1 MEELDKEYRTI
12 IDSLYGASLSGE
24 LVWTRKNITSE
35 LLTLNTKGEDNSEFE
50 MVFYWSF
57 NGTIW
62 KLADPYI
69 KVKNSKIEFS
79 INQNISNKIFEL
91 RDLLQ
96 KKYCPDFIKT
106 DKDTLEII
114 SSITR
119 GISKSE
125 FRNNKLTKIL
135 KND

>member
-1 MEELDKEYRTI
+1 MDELDNEYRAI
-12 IDSLYGASLSGE
+12 IDLLYSATLSDE
-24 LVWTRKNITSE
+24 LVWTRKNMTSE
-35 LLTLNTKGEDNSEFE
+35 LLTLNTKGEDGSEFE

-57 NGTIW
+57 SGNKW
-62 KLADPYI
+62 KLAEPYI
-69 KVKNSKIEFS
+69 KVKNPKIEFC
-79 INQNISNKIFEL
+79 INQNISNKIIDI

-114 SSITR
+114 SNITK

-125 FRNNKLTKIL
+125 FRNSKLIKIL

>member
-1 MEELDKEYRTI
+1 MDQLDNEYRAI
-12 IDSLYGASLSGE
+12 IDSLYSATLSDE
-24 LVWTRKNITSE
+24 LVWSRKNITSE
-35 LLTLNTKGEDNSEFE
+35 LLTLNTKGGDSSEFE

-62 KLADPYI
+62 RLAEPYI

-79 INQNISNKIFEL
+79 INQDISNKIINL

-114 SSITR
+114 SSINK

-125 FRNNKLTKIL
+125 FRDSKLTKIL